1 MLFPSKHS
9 DPDQTVLAFAVSIL
23 QHLRARQTV
32 SFDDLR
38 AFGKKKTKNSEL
50 LFTPSL
56 SVLYLLGLVEYL
68 PKVDSFESWR
78 PNMKLKR
85 LYSNNPDVFLP
96 IELIPDCRLSL
107 LKLNVQRTKGSTPI
121 TWVKPPWVN

>member
-23 QHLRARQTV
+23 QYLRSRQTV

-50 LFTPSL
+50 LFMPSL
-56 SVLYLLGLVEYL
+56 SFLYLLGLVEYL
-68 PKVDSFESWR
+68 PKIDSFEYLGFH
-78 PNMKLKR
+78 K
-85 LYSNNPDVFLP
+85 
-96 IELIPDCRLSL
+96 
-107 LKLNVQRTKGSTPI
+107 
-121 TWVKPPWVN
+121 